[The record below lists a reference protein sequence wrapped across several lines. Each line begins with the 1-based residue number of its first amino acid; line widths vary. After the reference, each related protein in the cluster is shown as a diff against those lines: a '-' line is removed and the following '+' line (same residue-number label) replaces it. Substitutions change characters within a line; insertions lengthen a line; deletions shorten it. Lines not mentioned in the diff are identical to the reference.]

1 MAVSRS
7 IRSGGKLA
15 LLAALACLAAPAG
28 AAMPGLYFSGF
39 YMDSTL
45 AYAEVDAGLAGFDR
59 DMQGLWISD
68 GFQIESWGSEI
79 TETKDIGFLFS
90 VGYMF
95 SQYFSAELGYADI
108 GTVHYK
114 AEGDISSAQGNYST
128 QTFANAKTKGPLL
141 SAVGSWPLG
150 DHFSLDARAGA
161 FLGRTRIRG
170 RAYISGIELYASQK
184 NNTTTLMVGA
194 GINFA
199 MSPGTAIRLG
209 YARLSKA
216 MVDDYDVSTWLLG
229 LKYAW

>member
-1 MAVSRS
+1 MAVSRGVRGS
-7 IRSGGKLA
+7 RKLA
-15 LLAALACLAAPAG
+15 LLAALACLAGPAG

-59 DMQGLWISD
+59 EMQGLWISD
-68 GFQIESWGSEI
+68 GFQIDSWGSEI
-79 TETKDIGFLFS
+79 SETRDIGYLFS
-90 VGYMF
+90 VGYLF

-108 GTVHYK
+108 GTVHYS
-114 AEGDISSAQGNYST
+114 ARGDVSSSQGSYTT

-141 SAVGSWPLG
+141 SAIGTWPMG
-150 DHFSLDARAGA
+150 DRFSLDARAGM
-161 FLGRTRIRG
+161 FLGRTRIRA
-170 RAYISGIELYASQK
+170 RASISGIDLYASQK
-184 NNTTTLMVGA
+184 NNATTVMVGA

-209 YARLSKA
+209 YVRLGKA
-216 MVDDYDVSTWLLG
+216 MVDDYDVSSWLLG